1 MNHLQTEPVRFDPS
15 FEVPEEDE
23 AETIKDLVDTLRSI
37 SEKTF
42 ADSGRPLRSV
52 HAKSHGLI
60 NAELRVLDDLPPVL
74 AQGLFAKPASY
85 PVVMRLSTTPGD
97 VLDDNV
103 STPRGLAI
111 KVVGV
116 QGPRL
121 PGAEGDVS
129 QDFVLVNGPAFTTPD
144 IKGFLKNLKLLAKT
158 TDHAEALK
166 KALSAALRGIESVI
180 EKAGGK
186 SPTLIALGG
195 HPETH
200 ILGETFYSQVPLLYG
215 DYVAKIHVAP
225 ISTALVALK
234 DAPLDM
240 TDKPNALR
248 EAVSSHFAYAGAEWE
263 VRVQLLTNRETM
275 PIEDASVIWP
285 EDESPYVPVARISAA
300 PQTTWSEITNEASDH
315 QLAFSPWQGLAAH
328 RPLGSIM
335 RARKL
340 AYEMSRHFR
349 ADHSHPSTSAALSEP
364 AESSS

>member
-1 MNHLQTEPVRFDPS
+1 MTQLPVVPLRFDPS
-15 FEVPEEDE
+15 FEQPEADE
-23 AETIKDLVDTLRSI
+23 SATIDELVATLRTI

-42 ADSGRPLRSV
+42 ADSGHPLRSV

-60 NAELRVLDDLPPVL
+60 NAEMQVLGGLPPEL
-74 AQGLFAKPASY
+74 AQGMFAAPGCY
-85 PVVMRLSTTPGD
+85 PVIMRLSTTPGD

-116 QGPRL
+116 HGPRL

-129 QDFVLVNGPAFTTPD
+129 QDFVLVNGPAFNAPN
-144 IKGFLKNLKLLAKT
+144 IKGFLKNLKLPAKT
-158 TDHAEALK
+158 TDHAEGLK
-166 KALSAALRGIESVI
+166 KTLSAALRGIESVL

-186 SPTLIALGG
+186 SATLISLGG

-200 ILGETFYSQVPLLYG
+200 ILGETFYSQAPLLYG
-215 DYVAKIHVAP
+215 EYVVKLLVAP
-225 ISTALVALK
+225 VSPGLVALK

-248 EAVSSHFAYAGAEWE
+248 EAVSAYFQTSGAEWE
-263 VRVQLLTNRETM
+263 VRVQFLTNQSTM
-275 PIEDASVIWP
+275 PIEDSAVVWP
-285 EDESPYVPVARISAA
+285 ESESPFIPVARILAA
-300 PQTTWSEITNEASDH
+300 PQPTFSEVSNEASDH

-335 RARKL
+335 RARKP
-340 AYEMSRHFR
+340 AYEMSKRFR
-349 ADHSHPSTSAALSEP
+349 ADHSQKSVVLETSEMADP
-364 AESSS
+364 AE

>member
-1 MNHLQTEPVRFDPS
+1 MASLLAAPVRFDPS

-23 AETIKDLVDTLRSI
+23 AETIQDLVETLRTI

-60 NAELRVLDDLPPVL
+60 NAELHVLDNLSPAL
-74 AQGLFAKPASY
+74 AQGLFAKPGNY

-103 STPRGLAI
+103 STPRGLAVKI
-111 KVVGV
+111 VGV

-129 QDFVLVNGPAFTTPD
+129 QDFVLVNGPAFTAPN

-158 TDHAEALK
+158 TDHGEALK
-166 KALSAALRGIESVI
+166 KVLSAALRGIESVI

-186 SPTLIALGG
+186 SSTLISLGG

-215 DYVAKIHVAP
+215 DYVAKVQIAP
-225 ISTALVALK
+225 ISTGLVALK

-248 EAVSSHFAYAGAEWE
+248 EAVSEHFAGSGGEWE
-263 VRVQLLTNRETM
+263 LRVQLLTNRDTM
-275 PIEDASVIWP
+275 PIEDASVAWP
-285 EDESPYVPVARISAA
+285 EDESPFVPVGRISAP
-300 PQTTWSEITNEASDH
+300 PQTTWSEVTNEASDH

-340 AYEMSRHFR
+340 AYEMSKHFR
-349 ADHSHPSTSAALSEP
+349 AEHSHPPTMAPLPEV
-364 AESSS
+364 AESKS

>member
-1 MNHLQTEPVRFDPS
+1 MSFAQLEPVRFEPS

-23 AETIKDLVDTLRSI
+23 AETIKDLVDTLRTI

-60 NAELRVLDDLPPVL
+60 NAELRILDDLPPAF
-74 AQGLFAKPASY
+74 AQGLFAKPGSY

-129 QDFVLVNGPAFTTPD
+129 QDFVLVNGPAFTAPN

-215 DYVAKIHVAP
+215 DYVAKIQVAP
-225 ISTALVALK
+225 ISTGLVALK

-248 EAVSSHFAYAGAEWE
+248 QAVSDHFASAGGEWE
-263 VRVQLLTNRETM
+263 VRAQLLTNRETM
-275 PIEDASVIWP
+275 PIEDSSVAWP

-300 PQTTWSEITNEASDH
+300 PQTTWSEITNDASDH

-335 RARKL
+335 RARKP
-340 AYEMSRHFR
+340 AYEMSKHFR
-349 ADHSHPSTSAALSEP
+349 AEHSHPDLSIALSEP
-364 AESSS
+364 AG